1 MELTFETGRLDQFLI
16 PSSPNSAFRPSSGK
30 FAEADRMFQ
39 ILPIKK
45 LYYGILDTMV
55 NGDNAFYTSAR
66 LNEYMTKLDRLGMN
80 ETIIGKPNGYIDQ
93 RRDRLR
99 TRISSV
105 SNTAFRIST
114 RNGADFSTAER
125 AVSLAGSGPARLSQ
139 VLFNG
144 ESYQL
149 EHTSMTA
156 WRVDEIPLGPG
167 ENFLE
172 LLAIDLNG
180 NVFGADSIT
189 VTSTAVFE
197 PPTILSLIH
206 I

>member
-1 MELTFETGRLDQFLI
+1 MCIRD
-16 PSSPNSAFRPSSGK
+16 S
-30 FAEADRMFQ
+30 
-39 ILPIKK
+39 
-45 LYYGILDTMV
+45 
-55 NGDNAFYTSAR
+55 
-66 LNEYMTKLDRLGMN
+66 
-80 ETIIGKPNGYIDQ
+80 GYIDQ
-93 RRDRLR
+93 RRNRLR
-99 TRISSV
+99 TRIASV

-189 VTSTAVFE
+189 VTSTGVFE
-197 PPTILSLIH
+197 PPTITALSPAEGVAGDVIQVRGANFLPGVAVFFGDTPASSAERTSPTKIIAGVPELSLIH